1 MVQFIDLNNIF
12 VVLLLVGIL
21 SFNKRFLRGILT
33 IFEIS
38 LVLGIYYFFL
48 SHYKDIAILN
58 MIVAYN
64 PVETV
69 LGLFLRLN
77 LKPSGAF
84 SQFAGFTIKEVIRI
98 IILAITSRIVSPV
111 LTHIY
116 RIREA
121 LIKAFSEIGFTH
133 LEETYKSLCA

>member
-1 MVQFIDLNNIF
+1 MAQYIDYNSIF
-12 VVLLLVGIL
+12 VILLLVIIL
-21 SFNKRFLRGILT
+21 AFNKKFLRGILT
-33 IFEIS
+33 ILEVV
-38 LVLGIYYFFL
+38 LVFGIYYYFL

-64 PVETV
+64 PVET
-69 LGLFLRLN
+69 LLSLFLRLN

-84 SQFAGFTIKEVIRI
+84 SQFAGFTLKEVIRI
-98 IILAITSRIVSPV
+98 IVLAITSRLVSPV

-133 LEETYKSLCA
+133 LEETYKSLCV

>member
-1 MVQFIDLNNIF
+1 MAQYIDYNSIF
-12 VVLLLVGIL
+12 VILLLVIIL
-21 SFNKRFLRGILT
+21 AFNKKFLRGILT
-33 IFEIS
+33 ILEVV
-38 LVLGIYYFFL
+38 LVFGIYYYFL

-64 PVETV
+64 PVET
-69 LGLFLRLN
+69 LLSLFLRLN

-84 SQFAGFTIKEVIRI
+84 SQFAGFTLKEVIRI
-98 IILAITSRIVSPV
+98 IVLAITSRIVSPV

-133 LEETYKSLCA
+133 LEETYKSLCV